1 MVTDFKKLKEQ
12 CNVKYFI
19 KDKELKIGD
28 LTDSQLEIGLKILQT
43 KRRPNVEELNRL
55 KAMQYVVKY
64 RSDKAIAKINND
76 IMGRRMERAT
86 KSANL
91 IGDWITNRMK

>member
-43 KRRPNVEELNRL
+43 KRRTNVEELNRL